1 MFVSKKLGI
10 IAAIALAGL
19 AQPAFAQA
27 TLHVFLWDAGPDVE
41 MAAGHKMGD
50 GGDPLTATM
59 GMAISVSTVPAGKVI
74 FDVTN
79 NSVDTMHEMVVS
91 KLPGPDA
98 VLPYNA
104 DIARVDE
111 SAIGNAGEI
120 EDLDFSQEGE
130 LSVILDPGTYALYC
144 NIPGHYAAGMWTKIT
159 VQ

>member
-1 MFVSKKLGI
+1 
-10 IAAIALAGL
+10 
-19 AQPAFAQA
+19 
-27 TLHVFLWDAGPDVE
+27 
-41 MAAGHKMGD
+41 MGD